1 MLSFNFH
8 PFTDEENGQT
18 PLSTY
23 VENGACAIAVTRT
36 NISIY
41 THVIMIKGHDENN
54 WICSD
59 SGAGMEV
66 KIPKNRNSNNSGLVP
81 LEIISDLGIKF

>member
-1 MLSFNFH
+1 MLSANFY
-8 PFTDEENGQT
+8 PFIDEKNGQT

-23 VENGACAIAVTRT
+23 VKNGACAVAVTRT
-36 NISIY
+36 NTSIY
-41 THVIMIKGHDENN
+41 THVIMINGHDKNN

-59 SGAGMEV
+59 SAAGMEV

-81 LEIISDLGIKF
+81 QKII